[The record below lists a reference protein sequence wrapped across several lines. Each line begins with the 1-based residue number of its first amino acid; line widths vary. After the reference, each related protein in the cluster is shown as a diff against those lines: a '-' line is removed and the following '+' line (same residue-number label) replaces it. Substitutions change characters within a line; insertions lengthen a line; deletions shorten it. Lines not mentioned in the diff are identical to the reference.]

1 MHKNENAQLH
11 KNAELSASE
20 HSTNTTTGF
29 VLAPLSS
36 QQSITMTSLEL
47 VDFINEDR
55 KARAEAVGAQF
66 PSPGFAK
73 LDHSD
78 FMKKVPE
85 VLGGGV
91 GNFSDTYVHH
101 QNGQTYPCYRFPKRE
116 ACLMAM
122 SYSYE
127 LQAKVFDRMTA
138 LETAQA
144 PALPNFSDPVEAA
157 RAWAD
162 AKEGEQKAA
171 AQLALAEPKVDFV
184 DKYVLASTGSKGF
197 RQVCKLLNVKE
208 PVFRQFLKDKGVM
221 YYLGREW
228 VPHAQHIDAGRFETK
243 AGVAEHG
250 DSSHA
255 YNQAMFTA
263 KGVSWIAGLWGQHKA
278 KQAEMWGV

>member
-1 MHKNENAQLH
+1 MQLQTVSAQ
-11 KNAELSASE
+11 
-20 HSTNTTTGF
+20 
-29 VLAPLSS
+29 P
-36 QQSITMTSLEL
+36 TMTSLEL
-47 VDFINEDR
+47 VDFINEQRD
-55 KARAEAVGAQF
+55 AAEPELRHDHFMVKVPKVLGESHAPKFLGAQVYGNNNTR
-66 PSPGFAK
+66 PIYK
-73 LDHSD
+73 L
-78 FMKKVPE
+78 
-85 VLGGGV
+85 
-91 GNFSDTYVHH
+91 
-101 QNGQTYPCYRFPKRE
+101 PKRE

-162 AKEGEQKAA
+162 AKESEQKAA
-171 AQLALAEPKVDFV
+171 AQLALAAPKVDFV

-263 KGVSWIAGLWGQHKA
+263 KGVSWIAGEWA
-278 KQAEMWGV
+278 KHQVAQATAKEAAA

>member
-1 MHKNENAQLH
+1 MQLQTVSAQ
-11 KNAELSASE
+11 
-20 HSTNTTTGF
+20 
-29 VLAPLSS
+29 P
-36 QQSITMTSLEL
+36 TMTSLEL
-47 VDFINEDR
+47 VDFINEQRD
-55 KARAEAVGAQF
+55 AAE
-66 PSPGFAK
+66 PE
-73 LDHSD
+73 LRHDH
-78 FMKKVPE
+78 FMVKVPK
-85 VLGGGV
+85 VLGESHAPKFLGTQV
-91 GNFSDTYVHH
+91 YGNNNTRPIYKL
-101 QNGQTYPCYRFPKRE
+101 PKRE

-162 AKEGEQKAA
+162 AKESEQKAA
-171 AQLALAEPKVDFV
+171 AQLALAAPKVDFV

-263 KGVSWIAGLWGQHKA
+263 KGVSWIAGEWA
-278 KQAEMWGV
+278 KHQVAQATAKEAAAC

>member
-1 MHKNENAQLH
+1 MQLQTVSAQ
-11 KNAELSASE
+11 
-20 HSTNTTTGF
+20 
-29 VLAPLSS
+29 P
-36 QQSITMTSLEL
+36 TMTSLEL
-47 VDFINEDR
+47 VDFINEQRD
-55 KARAEAVGAQF
+55 AAE
-66 PSPGFAK
+66 PE
-73 LDHSD
+73 LRHDH
-78 FMKKVPE
+78 FMVKVPK
-85 VLGGGV
+85 VLGESHAPKFLGTQV
-91 GNFSDTYVHH
+91 YGNNNTRPIYKL
-101 QNGQTYPCYRFPKRE
+101 PKRE

-162 AKEGEQKAA
+162 AKESEQKAA
-171 AQLALAEPKVDFV
+171 AQLALAAPKVDFV

-263 KGVSWIAGLWGQHKA
+263 KGVSWIAGEWA
-278 KQAEMWGV
+278 KHQVAQATAKEAAPC

>member
-1 MHKNENAQLH
+1 MQLQTVSAQ
-11 KNAELSASE
+11 
-20 HSTNTTTGF
+20 
-29 VLAPLSS
+29 P
-36 QQSITMTSLEL
+36 TMTSLEL
-47 VDFINEDR
+47 VDFINEQRD
-55 KARAEAVGAQF
+55 AAE
-66 PSPGFAK
+66 PE
-73 LDHSD
+73 LRHDH
-78 FMKKVPE
+78 FMVKVPK
-85 VLGGGV
+85 VLGESHAPKFLGTQV
-91 GNFSDTYVHH
+91 YGNNNTRPIYKL
-101 QNGQTYPCYRFPKRE
+101 PKRE

-162 AKEGEQKAA
+162 AKESEQKAA
-171 AQLALAEPKVDFV
+171 AQLALAAPKVDFV

-208 PVFRQFLKDKGVM
+208 PVFRQLLKDKGVM

-263 KGVSWIAGLWGQHKA
+263 KGVSWIAGEWA
-278 KQAEMWGV
+278 KHQVAQATVKEVA